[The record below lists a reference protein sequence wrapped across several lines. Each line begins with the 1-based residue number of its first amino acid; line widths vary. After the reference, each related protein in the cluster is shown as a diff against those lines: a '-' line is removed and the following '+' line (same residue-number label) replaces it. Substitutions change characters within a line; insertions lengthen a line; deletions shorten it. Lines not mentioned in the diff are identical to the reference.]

1 MIDPLR
7 RKYDHLARESYRSF
21 RGTASGYDPAESN
34 APWEDFQDFGHNHWH
49 NSLIWGENIHDV
61 AVLGPGR
68 IRIWGRG
75 LARGHDDPDLPLAEA
90 PGVGNKAIAL
100 KNCYNVIL
108 RDLSML
114 ACGHFAVLATGVDNL
129 TIDNLMIDT
138 NRDSGSVF
146 VNEPVRSDP
155 RLPFGGVKESGHGRE
170 LSTYGIKEFV
180 NVKTVVVA
188 GEGDG
193 GSEAPRRAARA

>member
-1 MIDPLR
+1 
-7 RKYDHLARESYRSF
+7 
-21 RGTASGYDPAESN
+21 
-34 APWEDFQDFGHNHWH
+34 
-49 NSLIWGENIHDV
+49 
-61 AVLGPGR
+61 
-68 IRIWGRG
+68 
-75 LARGHDDPDLPLAEA
+75 
-90 PGVGNKAIAL
+90 
-100 KNCYNVIL
+100 
-108 RDLSML
+108 ML